1 MYYGDYSKYITR
13 LYQLVLNEGFP
24 IPGALLDLPNDIIS
38 LFERACDIDDLF
50 YMLRIMEISGAN
62 IGTDFGKSLPIARD
76 GYLRA
81 KLRLK
86 AYYDFLGMSDEL
98 GLLFPI
104 PAPVGSESDSGEI
117 DEDGE
122 IGGDASSEV
131 VENGGNDGFVD
142 LDSYEDSDEES
153 WGDSDI
159 DSEAVDN
166 YFASM
171 IKLRA
176 AKEKRSVAREIDIF
190 KEFIPDS
197 SGVDGDPVDATGDN
211 WFNDIDDVESQPE
224 DGRSGKVG
232 GNWFSDLDNEPTEV
246 SKSSDYGIRVFQRSK
261 FAEEEDYSDSGE
273 WVTDIDD
280 IDYSPRKTSKATDL
294 DDDYPFEVVEGDG
307 YREENDGEDE
317 EYPFEIVEDDGYRE
331 ESEESEDD
339 YPFEIV
345 EDDGYRDEESEEDEE
360 YPFEIVEDDGYREE
374 GSESG
379 EDSENEDF
387 PFEIVEDDGYRDS
400 EEGSE
405 EDDYPF
411 EIVADDGYREEGGSL
426 DGQHGGVNH
435 KTEVPRKPVK
445 GDKDIADAVQDS
457 VNKAVTDVVK
467 GIKKVLKK

>member
-13 LYQLVLNEGFP
+13 LYQLVLNEGVP
-24 IPGALLDLPNDIIS
+24 IPGALLDLPNDIVS

-86 AYYDFLGMSDEL
+86 AYYDFLSMSDEL

-104 PAPVGSESDSGEI
+104 LSDVGGESDS
-117 DEDGE
+117 DEFDE
-122 IGGDASSEV
+122 ADSDDVEVAMEAGD
-131 VENGGNDGFVD
+131 DGFVD
-142 LDSYEDSDEES
+142 LDSGEDSDEES
-153 WGDSDI
+153 WGSSDI

-176 AKEKRSVAREIDIF
+176 AKEKRSTTKDVDIF
-190 KEFIPDS
+190 NEFIPDS
-197 SGVDGDPVDATGDN
+197 SDVIEDPANASGDG
-211 WFNDIDDVESQPE
+211 WFNDIDDVESRSEGVGEAVE
-224 DGRSGKVG
+224 DG
-232 GNWFSDLDNEPTEV
+232 GNWFNDLDSEPAEV
-246 SKSSDYGIRVFQRSK
+246 NKRSDSGIRVFKRSK
-261 FAEEEDYSDSGE
+261 FDEEEDYSDGGE

-280 IDYSPRKTSKATDL
+280 IDYSPRKTSKVTASDDL
-294 DDDYPFEVVEGDG
+294 DDDYPFEVVEDDG
-307 YREENDGEDE
+307 YREEDSGEDE
-317 EYPFEIVEDDGYRE
+317 EYPFVIVEDDGYRE

-345 EDDGYRDEESEEDEE
+345 EDDGYREEESEEDEE

-374 GSESG
+374 GSENI
-379 EDSENEDF
+379 EDEGY

-400 EEGSE
+400 DEGSE

-411 EIVADDGYREEGGSL
+411 EIVADDGYREEGDSPEE
-426 DGQHGGVNH
+426 QFERVES
-435 KTEVPRKPVK
+435 KAEVSRKPIK

-457 VNKAVTDVVK
+457 VNRAVTDVIK
-467 GIKKVLKK
+467 GIKKVIKK

>member
-13 LYQLVLNEGFP
+13 LYQLVLNEGVP

-86 AYYDFLGMSDEL
+86 AYYDFLSMSDEL

-104 PAPVGSESDSGEI
+104 LSSVGSESDSGELEE
-117 DEDGE
+117 DDSGEVVNEDG
-122 IGGDASSEV
+122 D
-131 VENGGNDGFVD
+131 NGFVD
-142 LDSYEDSDEES
+142 LDSDDDSDDES
-153 WGDSDI
+153 WGGSDI

-171 IKLRA
+171 IKLRE
-176 AKEKRSVAREIDIF
+176 AKEKRSTAKDVDIF
-190 KEFIPDS
+190 NEFIPDS
-197 SGVDGDPVDATGDN
+197 SDVIEDPVSASDGG
-211 WFNDIDDVESQPE
+211 WFNDIDDVESHPE
-224 DGRSGKVG
+224 DSDEGSEDI
-232 GNWFSDLDNEPTEV
+232 GNWFNDLDNEPEEV
-246 SKSSDYGIRVFQRSK
+246 SKRSNSGIRVFQRSK
-261 FAEEEDYSDSGE
+261 FDEEEDYSDGGE

-280 IDYSPRKTSKATDL
+280 IDYSPRKTSKATGSDDL
-294 DDDYPFEVVEGDG
+294 DDEYPFEVVEDDG
-307 YREENDGEDE
+307 YREEDSGEDE

-331 ESEESEDD
+331 ESEESEGD

-345 EDDGYRDEESEEDEE
+345 EDDGYRNEESEEDEE

-374 GSESG
+374 GSEDG
-379 EDSENEDF
+379 EDEDY

-400 EEGSE
+400 DEGNEEG
-405 EDDYPF
+405 DYPF
-411 EIVADDGYREEGGSL
+411 EIVADDGYREEDDSSEEQFEKAEAKP
-426 DGQHGGVNH
+426 D
-435 KTEVPRKPVK
+435 VPRKPIK

-457 VNKAVTDVVK
+457 VNRAVTDVIK
-467 GIKKVLKK
+467 GIKKVIKK